1 MGRRLARSSRAARI
15 HLAGAVGLGALSTV
29 LVIAQAALF
38 ARVIAGV
45 FVGGEDLADVRGE
58 LTLLLAVAA
67 GRGLTTAGFEIGGRV
82 GAARVMA
89 GLREQLVHKLL
100 RERPGGLADEQSG
113 ELAAVAVQG
122 VDALEPYFA
131 RYLPQL
137 VLAALTPLAILAWV
151 LPRDWQAAAILAVT
165 LPLIPLFMVLIGG
178 LAERRTRARWQTLSL
193 LSARFLDTVGGLET
207 LRSFGRAE
215 DQEEAIGRSSD
226 AYRRTTLETLRVAFL
241 SALVLELLA
250 MLGTALV
257 AVTVGVQLAEGDL
270 RLEAGLTV
278 VLLAPELYAP
288 VRQLGAQFHAS
299 ADGLAAAG
307 RILAVLDLPPS
318 VDVPARTLRPPD
330 PSDTVVA
337 FEGVGFAYPGA
348 TAPTLEDVRLT
359 LEPGE
364 TVALVGSSG
373 SGKTTLLALLL
384 RLADPEA
391 GRIVCGGV
399 DLRAV
404 DPRMWRQRIAWVPQR
419 PTIVAATVADN
430 IRLADPGASERRV
443 REAAAA
449 AGVLE
454 LAAGLPEGLE
464 TLIGEG
470 ARRLSAGQSRRV
482 ALARAFL
489 RDAPLVVL
497 DEPTAHLDAASAE
510 QLDAA
515 LDRLLRGRTALLAV
529 HRPSLARRADHVVE
543 LRSGRL
549 VTLAP
554 HAAAVAE

>member
-1 MGRRLARSSRAARI
+1 MGRRLARSSRAARV
-15 HLAGAVGLGALSTV
+15 HLAVAVGVGALSTV

-38 ARVIAGV
+38 ARVISGV
-45 FVGGEDLADVRGE
+45 FVGGEDLADVRSE
-58 LTLLLAVAA
+58 LAALVAVAA
-67 GRGLTTAGFEIGGRV
+67 GRGLTTAGFEIAGRV

-89 GLREQLVHKLL
+89 GLREQLVRKLL

-122 VDALEPYFA
+122 VEALEPYFA

-178 LAERRTRARWQTLSL
+178 LAERRTRARWQTLAL

-207 LRSFGRAE
+207 LRAFGRAD
-215 DQEEAIGRSSD
+215 DQEEAIGASSD
-226 AYRRTTLETLRVAFL
+226 AYRRTTLETLRIAFL

-257 AVTVGVQLAEGDL
+257 AVTVGVQLAAGDL
-270 RLEAGLTV
+270 GLEAGLTV
-278 VLLAPELYAP
+278 LLLAPELYAP

-318 VDVPARTLRPPD
+318 AEVPARPVRAPD
-330 PSDTVVA
+330 PRHAPVA
-337 FEGVGFAYPGA
+337 FEGVGFAYPG
-348 TAPTLEDVRLT
+348 TSAPTLADVWLT

-373 SGKTTLLALLL
+373 SGKTTLLGLLL
-384 RLADPEA
+384 RLADPET
-391 GRIVCGGV
+391 GRIACGGV

-404 DPRMWRQRIAWVPQR
+404 DARAWRQTIAWVPQR

-430 IRLADPGASERRV
+430 IRLADPVASDRRV

-454 LAAGLPEGLE
+454 LAERLPEGLE
-464 TLIGEG
+464 TRIGEG
-470 ARRLSAGQSRRV
+470 ARRLSAGQARRV

-489 RDAPLVVL
+489 HDAPLVLL
-497 DEPTAHLDAASAE
+497 DEPTAHLDAASATHVE
-510 QLDAA
+510 DA

-529 HRPSLARRADHVVE
+529 HRPALARRADRVVE

-549 VTLAP
+549 VAP
-554 HAAAVAE
+554 ASRAAAVAE

>member
-1 MGRRLARSSRAARI
+1 
-15 HLAGAVGLGALSTV
+15 VGALATV

-38 ARVIAGV
+38 ARVVSGV

-58 LTLLLAVAA
+58 LVALVAVAA
-67 GRGLTTAGFEIGGRV
+67 GRGLTTAGFEIAGRV

-89 GLREQLVHKLL
+89 GLREQLVRKVL

-122 VDALEPYFA
+122 VEALEPYFA

-207 LRSFGRAE
+207 LRAFGRAD
-215 DQEEAIGRSSD
+215 DQEEAIEASSD
-226 AYRRTTLETLRVAFL
+226 AYRRTTLETLRLAFL

-257 AVTVGVQLAEGDL
+257 AVTVGVQLAAGDL
-270 RLEAGLTV
+270 GLDAGLTV
-278 VLLAPELYAP
+278 LLLAPELYAP

-318 VDVPARTLRPPD
+318 AAVPARPVPPAD
-330 PSDTVVA
+330 PRRAPLA
-337 FEGVGFAYPGA
+337 FEGVGFAYPG
-348 TAPTLEDVRLT
+348 TSSPTLTDVWLT

-384 RLADPEA
+384 RLADPA
-391 GRIVCGGV
+391 SGRIACGGV

-404 DPRMWRQRIAWVPQR
+404 DARAWRQRIAWVPQR
-419 PTIVAATVADN
+419 PTIIAATVADN
-430 IRLADPGASERRV
+430 IRLADPGASDRRV

-454 LAAGLPEGLE
+454 LAERLPERLE
-464 TLIGEG
+464 TRIGEG
-470 ARRLSAGQSRRV
+470 ARRLSAGQARRV
-482 ALARAFL
+482 AMARAFL
-489 RDAPLVVL
+489 HDAPLVLL
-497 DEPTAHLDAASAE
+497 DEPTAHLDAESAARME
-510 QLDAA
+510 EA
-515 LDRLLRGRTALLAV
+515 LDRLLHGRTALLAV
-529 HRPSLARRADHVVE
+529 HRPSLARRADRVVE
-543 LRSGRL
+543 LRSGHL
-549 VTLAP
+549 IDPVS

>member
-1 MGRRLARSSRAARI
+1 MGRRLARSSRAARV
-15 HLAGAVGLGALSTV
+15 HLAVAVGVGALSTV

-38 ARVIAGV
+38 ARVISGV
-45 FVGGEDLADVRGE
+45 FVGGEDLADVRSE
-58 LTLLLAVAA
+58 LAALVAVAG
-67 GRGLTTAGFEIGGRV
+67 GRGLTTAGFEIAGRV

-89 GLREQLVHKLL
+89 GLREQLVRKLL

-122 VDALEPYFA
+122 VEALEPYFA

-178 LAERRTRARWQTLSL
+178 LAERRTRARWQTLAL

-207 LRSFGRAE
+207 LRAFGRAD
-215 DQEEAIGRSSD
+215 DQEEAIGASSD
-226 AYRRTTLETLRVAFL
+226 AYRRTTLETLRIAFL

-257 AVTVGVQLAEGDL
+257 AVTVGVQLAAGDL
-270 RLEAGLTV
+270 GLEAGLTV
-278 VLLAPELYAP
+278 LLLAPELYAP

-318 VDVPARTLRPPD
+318 AEVPARPVRAPD
-330 PSDTVVA
+330 PRHAPVA
-337 FEGVGFAYPGA
+337 FEGVGFAYPR
-348 TAPTLEDVRLT
+348 TSAPALADVWLT
-359 LEPGE
+359 VEPGE

-373 SGKTTLLALLL
+373 SGKTTLLGLLL
-384 RLADPEA
+384 RLADPET
-391 GRIVCGGV
+391 GRIACGGV

-404 DPRMWRQRIAWVPQR
+404 DARAWRQTIAWVPQR

-430 IRLADPGASERRV
+430 IRLADPVASNRRV

-454 LAAGLPEGLE
+454 LAERLPEGLE
-464 TLIGEG
+464 TRIGEG
-470 ARRLSAGQSRRV
+470 ARRLSAGQARRV

-489 RDAPLVVL
+489 HDAPLVLL
-497 DEPTAHLDAASAE
+497 DEPTAHLDAASATHVE
-510 QLDAA
+510 DA

-529 HRPSLARRADHVVE
+529 HRPALARRADRVVE

-549 VTLAP
+549 VAP
-554 HAAAVAE
+554 ASRAAAVAE